1 MGFRGEV
8 FGLQQAKACLA
19 QPMASKDRL
28 FQCQAG
34 REAESDPQRRC
45 LGLRK
50 LRMLG
55 ASVLER
61 SGLDWQLDAGLR
73 LLQFSS
79 QQAFNPSSPIKA
91 HTSGTRKPKSLM
103 CHARMPLLMTG
114 PTLTFRRDRSRGSRG
129 TQLQLPRAFRQPK
142 SKQKCRSACQSLARS
157 FGEPTFYCGWGVQ
170 IRIQRARPRPG

>member
-1 MGFRGEV
+1 MPGPAH
-8 FGLQQAKACLA
+8 GLQRPPVSMPGWKRSGIRSPAKMFG
-19 QPMASKDRL
+19 PE
-28 FQCQAG
+28 
-34 REAESDPQRRC
+34 EAEDA
-45 LGLRK
+45 
-50 LRMLG
+50 G